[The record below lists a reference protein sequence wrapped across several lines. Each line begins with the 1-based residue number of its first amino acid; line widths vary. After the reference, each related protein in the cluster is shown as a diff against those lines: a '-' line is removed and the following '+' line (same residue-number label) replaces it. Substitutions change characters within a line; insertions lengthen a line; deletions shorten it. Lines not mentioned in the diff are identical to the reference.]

1 MLPIRMWGMMESTLD
16 VRVAAVSGVLILAI
30 LVLMF
35 LMDRLTGLTRR
46 MSL

>member
-1 MLPIRMWGMMESTLD
+1 

-35 LMDRLTGLTRR
+35 VMDRLTGLTRR

>member
-30 LVLMF
+30 MVLMF

>member
-1 MLPIRMWGMMESTLD
+1 MESTLD

-35 LMDRLTGLTRR
+35 VMDRLTGLTRR

>member
-1 MLPIRMWGMMESTLD
+1 MRESTLD

-35 LMDRLTGLTRR
+35 VMDRLTGLTRR

>member
-1 MLPIRMWGMMESTLD
+1 MMESTLD

-30 LVLMF
+30 MVLMF

>member
-1 MLPIRMWGMMESTLD
+1 MMESTLD

-35 LMDRLTGLTRR
+35 VMDRLTGLTRR

>member
-1 MLPIRMWGMMESTLD
+1 MWGMMESTLD
-16 VRVAAVSGVLILAI
+16 VRVAAVSGVLILVV

-35 LMDRLTGLTRR
+35 VMDRLTGLTRR

>member
-1 MLPIRMWGMMESTLD
+1 MMESTLD

-35 LMDRLTGLTRR
+35 VMDRLTGLTRR
-46 MSL
+46 MTS

>member
-1 MLPIRMWGMMESTLD
+1 MWGMMESTLD

-30 LVLMF
+30 MVLMF